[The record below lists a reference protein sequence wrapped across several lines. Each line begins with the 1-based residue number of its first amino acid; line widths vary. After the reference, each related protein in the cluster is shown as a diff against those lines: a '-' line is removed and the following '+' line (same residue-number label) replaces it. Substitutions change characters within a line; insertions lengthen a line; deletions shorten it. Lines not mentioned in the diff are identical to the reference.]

1 MYFRSIDPLQVSWQP
16 KSISNFLAKNLVP
29 FIPNILINKQLVVRY
44 DPRIRSLFASPL
56 SISVWSPESPCLC
69 LSCPELVLCPLE
81 GKLLAVKSGDKNNQH
96 LWWIFIYQCRTALI
110 FSVLVFLTQIG
121 PAQTSYYD
129 RRHSEAHHLKIVFPV
144 NNCIKQ
150 QLVHRQHTGGM
161 WSPPH

>member
-1 MYFRSIDPLQVSWQP
+1 MTAPVLEHCAVC
-16 KSISNFLAKNLVP
+16 L
-29 FIPNILINKQLVVRY
+29 
-44 DPRIRSLFASPL
+44 PL
-56 SISVWSPESPCLC
+56 SWRAISVWSSESPCLC

-161 WSPPH
+161 WSPPSWRLIQGWSYILYKNGNGNENQNAFYSTPIPSM